1 MMQMRRY
8 VVGERD
14 GGGGGGGIYRS
25 VGITWAAGN
34 GFKIQVYPCLSLG
47 NGFQAEPIARVGSP
61 ESCLKPFSAA
71 LVIPAP
77 QPASVSPAPIPFTDG
92 FPLPLL
98 HPLNP
103 LLIPNPQIP
112 CFASFCENQGAAADV
127 AAFCQGALHGLIV
140 RMGVNADIADA

>member
-1 MMQMRRY
+1 MQMRRY

-71 LVIPAP
+71 WL
-77 QPASVSPAPIPFTDG
+77 
-92 FPLPLL
+92 
-98 HPLNP
+98 
-103 LLIPNPQIP
+103 
-112 CFASFCENQGAAADV
+112 
-127 AAFCQGALHGLIV
+127 
-140 RMGVNADIADA
+140 M

>member
-34 GFKIQVYPCLSLG
+34 GFKIQAHPCLSLG

-71 LVIPAP
+71 LVIH
-77 QPASVSPAPIPFTDG
+77 APIPFTDG

-98 HPLNP
+98 QPLNP

>member
-14 GGGGGGGIYRS
+14 GGGGGGGVYRS

-34 GFKIQVYPCLSLG
+34 GFKIQAYPCLSLG

-61 ESCLKPFSAA
+61 ESCLKPFSA
-71 LVIPAP
+71 
-77 QPASVSPAPIPFTDG
+77 PIPFTDG

-103 LLIPNPQIP
+103 FLIPNPQIP

>member
-34 GFKIQVYPCLSLG
+34 GFKIQAHPCLSLG

-77 QPASVSPAPIPFTDG
+77 QPASASPPPSRSRTDS
-92 FPLPLL
+92 PPL